1 MMVRCNVHC
10 RGHTPPPSPVS
21 AALCRSEDKFAQ
33 EVIDVCQRHAAD
45 WTSAQFCEWVQNLD
59 VQVQTGS
66 VRRQA
71 AAFAATCTHPSATR
85 SVSCNL
91 LYVVLHRGRN
101 GHVNPCHCVDTVLG
115 WGTCPTLVYVVPT
128 GRVLGALGLDIEWTR
143 HMHANMFAWGTSP
156 WMYHTIWEAYPG
168 AQPVLF
174 PSSGTGGWARAQKHW
189 RRWHARRPRQCWL
202 MLAAAGHPYTVR

>member
-1 MMVRCNVHC
+1 M
-10 RGHTPPPSPVS
+10 
-21 AALCRSEDKFAQ
+21 
-33 EVIDVCQRHAAD
+33 CQRHAAD